1 MTIDRILSIIAI
13 IVSFIAVPASGYL
26 SYRYAIKGE
35 KRKEF
40 NAIADIIRQ
49 KLREQLRLIDKGI
62 YPAGT
67 KCEITKN
74 EMDKFVD
81 VHPNRIQKR
90 ISDLWEEY
98 DHSLQTSI
106 RVKNEWNDIEFVSPE
121 LLRDTIKKIYPHCH
135 RL

>member
-67 KCEITKN
+67 KCAITKN

-81 VHPNRIQKR
+81 VHQNRIQKR

-106 RVKNEWNDIEFVSPE
+106 RIKNEWNDIEFVSPE
-121 LLRDTIKKIYPHCH
+121 LLRDTIKKIYPYCH